1 MLYTLPKTNS
11 SPLKVGHPES
21 KFLLQVSIISGKLLV
36 SGRVS
41 LIVPY
46 FIWEPVEN
54 QHLFLE
60 TLYFV
65 RVSSYLPQSWPYTEA
80 T

>member
-11 SPLKVGHPES
+11 SPLKVSHPES
-21 KFLLQVSIISGKLLV
+21 KVLLQVSIISGKLLV

-41 LIVPY
+41 LTVPY
-46 FIWEPVEN
+46 FIWELVEN
-54 QHLFLE
+54 QHLFLG

-65 RVSSYLPQSWPYTEA
+65 RVPSYLPQC
-80 T
+80 